1 MNPVKK
7 ITCLALLFISVY
19 AKAGSCSANGNGN
32 WETPGNW
39 SCGHVPGAGDDAT
52 IGAGI
57 TITVNA
63 NNLANIGN
71 LDIFGTLQFTN
82 GSKINLSATS
92 VVNVYLGGSI
102 TGGNGGAKLVF
113 PSSSY
118 SGSFSTTG
126 PFFFSNSG
134 SGTGILP
141 LTLVSFNSTRLNQ
154 EVILSW
160 RTENEANINSFEIE
174 SKGNG
179 NSDWQ
184 TLGMIGSM
192 AAPEGGYSYSF
203 TDHTKSNGERYYR
216 LKIVERDG
224 KYGYSK
230 VLYIG
235 SGQTGSISIAPT
247 LAYNSINVQLPAPGP
262 AQVSIFNTYGL
273 LVKTLTTGAEVFNI
287 DVSGLSRGEY
297 FLKADQG
304 KSFYT
309 AKFIRQ

>member
-1 MNPVKK
+1 MKK
-7 ITCLALLFISVY
+7 ITFLALLLISVY
-19 AKAGSCSANGNGN
+19 AKAGSCSANGDGN

-57 TITVNA
+57 TVTVNA

-82 GSKINLSATS
+82 GSKINLSTNS
-92 VVNVYLGGSI
+92 IVNVYLGGGI

-113 PSSSY
+113 PSTSY

-141 LTLVSFNSTRLNQ
+141 LTLVSFNSSLQ
-154 EVILSW
+154 SQGVILSW

-174 SKGNG
+174 SKGDG
-179 NSDWQ
+179 NTDWQ
-184 TLGMIGSM
+184 TLGTTHSM
-192 AAPEGGYSYSF
+192 AAGEGGYTYTF
-203 TDHTKSNGERYYR
+203 TDRAKLNGDRYYR

-224 KYGYSK
+224 KFGYSK
-230 VLYIG
+230 VLFVG
-235 SGQTGSISIAPT
+235 SAQNGTISIAPT
-247 LAYNSINVQLPAPGP
+247 LAYSTVNVHLPASGQ
-262 AQVSIFNTYGL
+262 AQISIFNTFGL
-273 LVKTLTTGAEVFNI
+273 LVKTMTTATDSFNI
-287 DVSGLSRGEY
+287 DVSGLNRGEY
-297 FLKADQG
+297 FLKATQG
-304 KSFYT
+304 KNSYT
-309 AKFIRQ
+309 TKFIRQ